1 MNLQG
6 LSRFNDTTYRYFD
19 NTLDRILTIPPNQKK
34 NRIGSERAW
43 WVSSWDVKNHIRY
56 ENNPWKGWRAMAG
69 NGQLGGWPVDDLN
82 HM

>member
-34 NRIGSERAW
+34 RLE
-43 WVSSWDVKNHIRY
+43 VSVLD
-56 ENNPWKGWRAMAG
+56 ECQAG
-69 NGQLGGWPVDDLN
+69 
-82 HM
+82 M